1 MTPILRAEQM
11 CPLFELRFYDKQK
24 KRKLNKFDWKKV
36 IFEKHF
42 LVNGFLHFCLFPC
55 GNRINITLL
64 FEKYIIFLSYG
75 ARARLFT
82 KDKVKKN

>member
-1 MTPILRAEQM
+1 M

-42 LVNGFLHFCLFPC
+42 PMYGFLHCRLFPC
-55 GNRINITLL
+55 GNRINLTLL
-64 FEKYIIFLSYG
+64 FEK
-75 ARARLFT
+75 
-82 KDKVKKN
+82 

>member
-24 KRKLNKFDWKKV
+24 KKRKLNKFDWKKV

-42 LVNGFLHFCLFPC
+42 LKYGFWHCFLFPC
-55 GNRINITLL
+55 GKQN
-64 FEKYIIFLSYG
+64 
-75 ARARLFT
+75 
-82 KDKVKKN
+82 

>member
-24 KRKLNKFDWKKV
+24 KKRKLNKFDWKKV

-42 LVNGFLHFCLFPC
+42 LVKC
-55 GNRINITLL
+55 
-64 FEKYIIFLSYG
+64 
-75 ARARLFT
+75 
-82 KDKVKKN
+82 

>member
-36 IFEKHF
+36 IFEKRFFQECVAF
-42 LVNGFLHFCLFPC
+42 LVAYMKIMKQN
-55 GNRINITLL
+55 
-64 FEKYIIFLSYG
+64 KSIF
-75 ARARLFT
+75 
-82 KDKVKKN
+82 

>member
-42 LVNGFLHFCLFPC
+42 PMYGFLHCRLFPC
-55 GNRINITLL
+55 GNRINLTLL
-64 FEKYIIFLSYG
+64 FEK
-75 ARARLFT
+75 
-82 KDKVKKN
+82 